1 MSDTFIVG
9 TMSTTSGWETTS
21 VTEALARHI
30 TYWFQSRYN
39 QGRVLGQTPSFYYL
53 FKTYGQTPERLIE
66 QSQIELASYIKEL
79 FPDSQVSVTKEDI
92 SERGSTYRM
101 GIAAI
106 VVSQGQTYD
115 LAQAVLVTGSK
126 YKLIDEERIG

>member
-1 MSDTFIVG
+1 MADTFIVG

-21 VTEALARHI
+21 VTEALAKHI

-39 QGRVLGQTPSFYYL
+39 QGRVLGKTPSFYYL
-53 FKTYGQTPERLIE
+53 FKTYGQTPDRLIE
-66 QSQIELASYIKEL
+66 QSQIELESYIKEL
-79 FPDSQVSVTKEDI
+79 FPVCRISVTKEDI
-92 SERGSTYRM
+92 SDRGSVYRM
-101 GIAAI
+101 IIAAV
-106 VVSQGQTYD
+106 VVSQGQSYD